1 MADKQVTV
9 KVDVDADDSKVKA
22 IDEEL
27 QRLKMQRLQLK
38 IDAQQSELQET
49 EKRIESLKIFLD
61 TVNTG
66 NTNIHINDEDI
77 VKAEQELESLESKK
91 LNLQIAVADDELTQ
105 AKAEEEALNT
115 TANVDIAVDDSAVQ
129 GAMQNI
135 NDGINQT
142 KQGLSELAQGF
153 NEVQQAGMQS
163 EQNKAFLSMNLGA
176 DKAKQTYQD
185 ISDIVASMPGDDNTM
200 RSVLS
205 TAQALGNNLKPEEM
219 KAATATMADYMGG
232 SATMGKQALE
242 SQQDIMKYLLDG
254 NTAEL
259 ERGSIVSS
267 QVDKLKEATTF
278 MERQKAMQEVLNDLG
293 YGGIANQDTMLN
305 KQAEWEG
312 MLYNSSDALS
322 SMWLGA
328 EKGMMD
334 FVLGLNDATGGLAGM
349 ALVATTQFG
358 PGLFSATQGIVTMV
372 PGIQQLIKGMG
383 GLGGIIPTITGA
395 IGGAG
400 SSLMALATGPV
411 GIAIAAIALLAIG
424 IYEAGKAF
432 GWWSDVGSMLDAM
445 KAGVME
451 LWNAFMSNPYVIQ
464 AIDLIKQG
472 LTDAWN
478 AIQGFGQ
485 AIMTALGGAGGQ
497 FDILGFMVQ
506 NLGMILNAVMPIVIM
521 VIQGIITYFRNLYTV
536 AVTVWPMIS
545 GAISNAIGII
555 RGIISGAMSIWSG
568 LQSAW
573 RGLQSTASSVFGA
586 INGIVSGAGSA
597 WHSFSSTVMSA
608 IQPIIDQINNLKNAA
623 AGVGDLVHSIGFGG
637 IETPSV
643 SGGGYYGAT
652 TVTQGNTIIFNM
664 YGDIR
669 DEKTLDDT
677 IDAINN
683 RIQFEGLANGT
694 IDNGGGAI

>member
-142 KQGLSELAQGF
+142 KQGLGELAQGF
-153 NEVQQAGMQS
+153 SEVQQAGMQS
-163 EQNKAFLSMNLGA
+163 EQNQAFLQMNLGA

-185 ISDIVASMPGDDNTM
+185 ISDIVAKMPGDDNTM

-205 TAQALGNNLKPEEM
+205 TAQALGNNLKPDEM
-219 KAATATMADYMGG
+219 EAATKTMADYMGG
-232 SATMGKQALE
+232 SATMGKQAIE

-267 QVDKLKEATTF
+267 QVDKLKDATTF

-312 MLYNSSDALS
+312 MLYNAQDTLS
-322 SMWLGA
+322 SMWLDA
-328 EKGMMD
+328 EKGAMD
-334 FVLGLNDATGGLAGM
+334 FFLGLNDATGGLAGM
-349 ALVATTQFG
+349 GMVLATQLG
-358 PGLFSATQGIVTMV
+358 PGIFSTLQGVTTMA
-372 PGIQQLIKGMG
+372 PGIMQLTEKFG
-383 GLGGIIPTITGA
+383 GLSGMLSAGTGA
-395 IGGAG
+395 ISGFG
-400 SSLMALATGPV
+400 STLLGIATGPV
-411 GIAIAAIALLAIG
+411 GIAVAAIALLAIG

-432 GWWSDVGSMLDAM
+432 GWWSDVGSMLDAL
-445 KAGVME
+445 KTGVME
-451 LWNAFMSNPYVIQ
+451 LWNAFISNPYVI
-464 AIDLIKQG
+464 
-472 LTDAWN
+472 
-478 AIQGFGQ
+478 
-485 AIMTALGGAGGQ
+485 
-497 FDILGFMVQ
+497 
-506 NLGMILNAVMPIVIM
+506 
-521 VIQGIITYFRNLYTV
+521 
-536 AVTVWPMIS
+536 
-545 GAISNAIGII
+545 
-555 RGIISGAMSIWSG
+555 SIY
-568 LQSAW
+568 A
-573 RGLQSTASSVFGA
+573 
-586 INGIVSGAGSA
+586 
-597 WHSFSSTVMSA
+597 
-608 IQPIIDQINNLKNAA
+608 KN
-623 AGVGDLVHSIGFGG
+623 
-637 IETPSV
+637 
-643 SGGGYYGAT
+643 SGGSITRG
-652 TVTQGNTIIFNM
+652 VN
-664 YGDIR
+664 
-669 DEKTLDDT
+669 LDVFERWDT
-677 IDAINN
+677 IYN
-683 RIQFEGLANGT
+683 RNISEYVK
-694 IDNGGGAI
+694 